1 MSNGELLDVL
11 INLVEDAGS
20 VLFIRAGTLAER
32 PQSQPVGNLFIDT
45 TTRIMYR
52 FNGKKWE
59 YLPSLSDVINP
70 SVSEEVTESSGTVEA
85 TKPKDL
91 YQIVRAKS
99 PF

>member
-1 MSNGELLDVL
+1 MINGELLDVL
-11 INLVEDAGS
+11 ISLVEDAGGI
-20 VLFIRAGTLAER
+20 LFIQSGTLAER

-52 FNGKKWE
+52 FDGQIWE
-59 YLPSLSDVINP
+59 SLLSSSDVIDP

-85 TKPKDL
+85 TKPEDPSP
-91 YQIVRAKS
+91 IVRAKS